1 MKRLAL
7 VVALASGLLLVPLPA
22 AATEDLEELFDRA
35 AMAEFSGTKFVHCQT
50 PDGVVSQMTDIK
62 QSGGVAV
69 IKARTYDTEVIA
81 RKGEYADRA
90 GDYSRVATV
99 SGADAT
105 DPLTRYSV
113 EIAGVDRL
121 LGRRITAVQI
131 LEQEIVRVLLSFDAS
146 SGAVLRT
153 ETFGQAGDSYC
164 TSEFVAFTPEM
175 PEMELASM
183 EEAEYTHL
191 VAHEDPVDETR
202 LPSVVGGFTRVDV
215 YSGTASTM
223 VTHYSDG
230 FFSVSVMT
238 SSSRLEIPELS
249 GVEPVEIDGGE
260 YQRRFFPGQVIY
272 LWETRQGG
280 YAMVSDAP
288 VDMQLAVLADLPQPG
303 KPFFL
308 TRWWRA
314 LLGD

>member
-1 MKRLAL
+1 MKRLAV
-7 VVALASGLLLVPLPA
+7 VVALASALLLVPFPA
-22 AATEDLEELFDRA
+22 GATEDLEELFDRA

-50 PDGVVSQMTDIK
+50 PEGVVSQMTDIK

-99 SGADAT
+99 SGADAA

-113 EIAGVDRL
+113 EIAGVDRM

-131 LEQEIVRVLLSFDAS
+131 LEQDSIRVLLSFDAS

-153 ETFGQAGDSYC
+153 ETFGEAGDSYC
-164 TSEFVAFTPEM
+164 TSEFVSFTPGM

-183 EEAEYTHL
+183 EEAERTYL
-191 VAHEDPVDETR
+191 VAHEGPVDETR
-202 LPSVVGGFTRVDV
+202 LPSQVGGFTRVDV
-215 YSGTASTM
+215 YAGAPGTL
-223 VTHYSDG
+223 VTYYTDG
-230 FFSVSVMT
+230 FFSLSIMA

-249 GVEPVEIDGGE
+249 GVEPIEIAGGD
-260 YQRRFFPGQVIY
+260 YQRKFFPGQAIY
-272 LWETRQGG
+272 VWETTKGG

-288 VDMQLAVLADLPQPG
+288 VDMQLAVLADLPRPG
-303 KPFFL
+303 TPFFL